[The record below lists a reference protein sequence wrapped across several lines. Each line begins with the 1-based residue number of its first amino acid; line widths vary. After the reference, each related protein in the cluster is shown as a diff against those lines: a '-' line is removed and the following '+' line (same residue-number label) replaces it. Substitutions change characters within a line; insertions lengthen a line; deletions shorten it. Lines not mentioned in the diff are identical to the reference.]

1 MKILIFPLLIIS
13 QIIFSQAGFL
23 KLGNNINGE
32 ATGDES
38 GISVGINSLGNRIAV
53 GGYKNDGNGSNSG
66 HVRIYEDIGGNWIQI
81 GTDIDGETM
90 SDKFGKS
97 IDMNSVGDRVVVG
110 AWFAASA
117 SLPIGSGQISCY
129 EFTNGSWNQ
138 LGNYINGEAT
148 FDYFGISSAINAS
161 GNIIAGGAY
170 HNDGINGYNSGH
182 VRVYEYISGVWT
194 QLGNDIDGEA
204 PDDRCGWSVAL
215 NNSGYRVAVGSP
227 QNDGNGSNSG
237 SARVYDWNGTSWSQ
251 VGSDINGEA
260 VGDHSGNSVS
270 LNAPGNILAIGAI
283 YNQDNGS
290 NSGHVRVYEY
300 IGNSWVQMGG
310 DIDGEAA
317 IDESARSISLDS
329 VGHKIVIGAHAN
341 DGNGIDSGH
350 ARLYRY
356 LNGSWVKV
364 GDDIDGENAD
374 DNCGR
379 SVCLSSNGNRVVIG
393 SPQNDANGSNAGHVR
408 VYKNCT
414 GSSFSID
421 FQTVCDSYNWNGNIY
436 HQSGVYVDTIPGI
449 LTCDSI
455 VTLNLN
461 ILQSSSSID
470 QISYCDSTTWLD
482 GNTYFANNNTATYT
496 MVNSLGCDSI
506 INLDLTI
513 YNSSY
518 FTDTQ
523 NACDSLTWIDGNT
536 YYTSNDT
543 ATYILSNAIGCDSI
557 VNLDLTIYNSSST
570 VETLSSCDSLTWID
584 GVTYTSSNN
593 SAIYNST
600 SSFGC
605 DSMIILN
612 LTINDFQTNFSESS
626 NSFLAPPFSVYFSNN
641 TPDLSNYSFTWDFG
655 DGTVVQDNSDSVFYE
670 YLYNGNY
677 DVTLVVEDIVNGCGF
692 DTLKKTGIISCT
704 GGPNLSIIENHQSIV
719 LFPNPTKEN
728 ITVSIGNYHGFIKT
742 EVYDLLGNKLTSF
755 KNKTISLKDFG
766 NGIYLLK
773 IYFGEKMQEIKI
785 IKQE

>member
-1 MKILIFPLLIIS
+1 MFPTFCFCQTNWI
-13 QIIFSQAGFL
+13 Q
-23 KLGNNINGE
+23 LGSNINGE
-32 ATGDES
+32 AVGDES
-38 GISVGINSLGNRIAV
+38 GRAVGINSLGNRIVIGAH
-53 GGYKNDGNGSNSG
+53 KNDGNGNNSG
-66 HVRIYEDIGGNWIQI
+66 HVRIYEDFGGNWIQI
-81 GTDIDGETM
+81 GADINGE
-90 SDKFGKS
+90 DLLDRFGYS
-97 IDMNSVGDRVVVG
+97 VDMNSLGNRVVVG
-110 AWFAASA
+110 AWFSGSA
-117 SLPIGSGQISCY
+117 ITGLSKGQISCY
-129 EFTNGSWNQ
+129 EFLNGTWSQ
-138 LGNYINGEAT
+138 LGSYINGEAA
-148 FDYFGISSAINAS
+148 FDYFGTSVAINAS

-170 HNDGINGYNSGH
+170 SNDGVNGVGSGH
-182 VRVYEYISGVWT
+182 VRVYEYIAGVWT

-204 PDDRCGWSVAL
+204 PDDRCGWSVSL
-215 NNSGYRVAVGSP
+215 NDSGYRVAVGSP
-227 QNDGNGSNSG
+227 QNDGNGYNSG
-237 SARVYDWNGTSWSQ
+237 SARVYDWNGSSWTQ

-270 LNAPGNILAIGAI
+270 LNASGNILAVGAI
-283 YNQDNGS
+283 YNQDNGTH
-290 NSGHVRVYEY
+290 SGHVRIYEN
-300 IGNSWVQMGG
+300 IGNSWVQIGG

-393 SPQNDANGSNAGHVR
+393 SPQNDANGSDAGHVR

-414 GSSFSID
+414 GSSFSIN

-436 HQSGVYVDTIPGI
+436 NQSGVYVDTIPGI

-470 QISYCDSTTWLD
+470 QMSYCDSTTWLD
-482 GNTYFANNNTATYT
+482 GNTYYASNNTATYT

-518 FTDTQ
+518 FTDIQ

-557 VNLDLTIYNSSST
+557 VNLDLTIHNSSST

-584 GVTYTSSNN
+584 GITYTSSNN

-626 NSFLAPPFSVYFSNN
+626 NSFLAPPFSVHFSNN
-641 TPDLSNYSFTWDFG
+641 TPNLSNYISTWDFG
-655 DGTVVQDNSDSVFYE
+655 DGNVIQDNSDSIFYE

-692 DTLKKTGIISCT
+692 DTLKKTGIIYCS
-704 GGPNLSIIENHQSIV
+704 GGPNLSIIENHQSIS
-719 LFPNPTKEN
+719 LFPNPTNEDLTLSIEN
-728 ITVSIGNYHGFIKT
+728 YNGDIKT
-742 EVYDLLGNKLTSF
+742 EVYDLIGNKLQET
-755 KNKTISLKDFG
+755 NETTISLRDFAR
-766 NGIYLLK
+766 GIYLLIVAYGDSVEEVK
-773 IYFGEKMQEIKI
+773 VIK
-785 IKQE
+785 E

>member
-1 MKILIFPLLIIS
+1 MFPTFCFCQTNWI
-13 QIIFSQAGFL
+13 Q
-23 KLGNNINGE
+23 LGSNINGE
-32 ATGDES
+32 AVGDES
-38 GISVGINSLGNRIAV
+38 GRAVGINSLGNRIVIGAH
-53 GGYKNDGNGSNSG
+53 KNDGNGNNSG
-66 HVRIYEDIGGNWIQI
+66 HVRIYEDFGGNWIQI
-81 GTDIDGETM
+81 GADINGE
-90 SDKFGKS
+90 DLLDRFGYS
-97 IDMNSVGDRVVVG
+97 VDMNSLGNRVVVG
-110 AWFAASA
+110 AWFSGSA
-117 SLPIGSGQISCY
+117 ITGLSKGQISCY
-129 EFTNGSWNQ
+129 EFLNGTWSQ
-138 LGNYINGEAT
+138 LGSYINGEAA
-148 FDYFGISSAINAS
+148 FDYFGTSVAINAS

-170 HNDGINGYNSGH
+170 SNDGVNGVGSGH
-182 VRVYEYISGVWT
+182 VRVYEYIAGVWT

-204 PDDRCGWSVAL
+204 PDDRCGWSVSL

-227 QNDGNGSNSG
+227 QNDGNGYNSG
-237 SARVYDWNGTSWSQ
+237 SARVYDWNGSSWTQ

-270 LNAPGNILAIGAI
+270 LNASGNILAVGAI
-283 YNQDNGS
+283 YNQDNGTH
-290 NSGHVRVYEY
+290 SGHVRIYEN
-300 IGNSWVQMGG
+300 IGNSWVQIGG

-393 SPQNDANGSNAGHVR
+393 SPQNDANGSDAGHVR

-414 GSSFSID
+414 GSSFSIN

-436 HQSGVYVDTIPGI
+436 NQSGVYVDTIPGI

-470 QISYCDSTTWLD
+470 QMSYCDSTAWLD
-482 GNTYFANNNTATYT
+482 GNTYYASNNTATYT

-506 INLDLTI
+506 INLALTI

-518 FTDTQ
+518 FTDIQ
-523 NACDSLTWIDGNT
+523 NACDSLIWIDGNT
-536 YYTSNDT
+536 YYTNNNT
-543 ATYILSNAIGCDSI
+543 ATYILSNSIGCDSI
-557 VNLDLTIYNSSST
+557 VNLDLTIHNSSST

-584 GVTYTSSNN
+584 GITYTSSNN

-626 NSFLAPPFSVYFSNN
+626 NSFLAPPFSVHFSNN
-641 TPDLSNYSFTWDFG
+641 TPNLSNYISTWDFG
-655 DGTVVQDNSDSVFYE
+655 DGTVIQDNSDSIFYE

-692 DTLKKTGIISCT
+692 DTLKKTGIIYCS
-704 GGPNLSIIENHQSIV
+704 GGPNLSIIENHQSIS
-719 LFPNPTKEN
+719 LFPNPTNEDLTLSIEN
-728 ITVSIGNYHGFIKT
+728 YNGDIKT
-742 EVYDLLGNKLTSF
+742 EVYDLIGNKLQET
-755 KNKTISLKDFG
+755 NETTISLRDFAR
-766 NGIYLLK
+766 GIYLLIVAYGDSVEEVK
-773 IYFGEKMQEIKI
+773 VIK
-785 IKQE
+785 E

>member
-1 MKILIFPLLIIS
+1 MFPTFCFCQTNWI
-13 QIIFSQAGFL
+13 Q
-23 KLGNNINGE
+23 LGSNINGE
-32 ATGDES
+32 AVGDES
-38 GISVGINSLGNRIAV
+38 GRAVGINSLGNRIVIGAH
-53 GGYKNDGNGSNSG
+53 KNDGNGNNSG
-66 HVRIYEDIGGNWIQI
+66 HVRIYEDFGGNWIQI
-81 GTDIDGETM
+81 GADINGE
-90 SDKFGKS
+90 DLLDRFGYS
-97 IDMNSVGDRVVVG
+97 VDMNSLGNRVVVG
-110 AWFAASA
+110 AWFSGSA
-117 SLPIGSGQISCY
+117 ITGLSKGQISCY
-129 EFTNGSWNQ
+129 EFLNGTWSQ
-138 LGNYINGEAT
+138 LGSYINGEAA
-148 FDYFGISSAINAS
+148 FDYFGTSVAINAS

-170 HNDGINGYNSGH
+170 SNDGVNGVGSGH
-182 VRVYEYISGVWT
+182 VRVYEYIAGVWT

-204 PDDRCGWSVAL
+204 PDDRCGWSVSL

-227 QNDGNGSNSG
+227 QNDGNGYNSG
-237 SARVYDWNGTSWSQ
+237 SARVYDWNGSSWTQ

-270 LNAPGNILAIGAI
+270 LNASGNILAVGAI
-283 YNQDNGS
+283 YNQDNGTH
-290 NSGHVRVYEY
+290 SGHVRIYEN
-300 IGNSWVQMGG
+300 IGNSWVQIGG

-329 VGHKIVIGAHAN
+329 IGHKIVIGAHAN

-393 SPQNDANGSNAGHVR
+393 SPQNDANGSDAGHVR
-408 VYKNCT
+408 VYKKCT
-414 GSSFSID
+414 GSSFSIN

-436 HQSGVYVDTIPGI
+436 NQSGVYVDTIPGI

-470 QISYCDSTTWLD
+470 QMSYCDSTAWLD
-482 GNTYFANNNTATYT
+482 GNTYYASNNTATYT
-496 MVNSLGCDSI
+496 IVNSLGCDSI

-518 FTDTQ
+518 FTDIQ

-536 YYTSNDT
+536 YYTNNNT
-543 ATYILSNAIGCDSI
+543 ATYILSNSIGCDSI
-557 VNLDLTIYNSSST
+557 VNLDLTIHNSSST

-584 GVTYTSSNN
+584 GITYTSSNN

-626 NSFLAPPFSVYFSNN
+626 NSFLAPPFSVHFSNN
-641 TPDLSNYSFTWDFG
+641 TPNLSNYISTWDFG
-655 DGTVVQDNSDSVFYE
+655 DGNVIQDNSDSIFYE

-692 DTLKKTGIISCT
+692 DTLKKTGIIYCS
-704 GGPNLSIIENHQSIV
+704 GGPNLSIIENHQSISF
-719 LFPNPTKEN
+719 FPNPTNEDLTLSIEN
-728 ITVSIGNYHGFIKT
+728 YNGNIKT
-742 EVYDLLGNKLTSF
+742 EVYDLIGNRLQLT
-755 KNKTISLKDFG
+755 NETTISLKDYAR
-766 NGIYLLK
+766 GIYLLK
-773 IYFGEKMQEIKI
+773 VTYGDRAQEVKVIKD
-785 IKQE
+785 

>member
-32 ATGDES
+32 AVGDES
-38 GISVGINSLGNRIAV
+38 GISVGINSFGNRIAI

-90 SDKFGKS
+90 SDKLGKS
-97 IDMNSVGDRVVVG
+97 VDMNSLGDRVVVG

-170 HNDGINGYNSGH
+170 HNDGVNGYNSGH
-182 VRVYEYISGVWT
+182 VRVYEYIAGVWT
-194 QLGNDIDGEA
+194 QLGNDIDGGATVTSLGNTLTEGTGTIEYDYA
-204 PDDRCGWSVAL
+204 GNQTVLSETYYNL
-215 NNSGYRVAVGSP
+215 TINNSTGVKTAG
-227 QNDGNGSNSG
+227 
-237 SARVYDWNGTSWSQ
+237 
-251 VGSDINGEA
+251 
-260 VGDHSGNSVS
+260 
-270 LNAPGNILAIGAI
+270 GAL
-283 YNQDNGS
+283 
-290 NSGHVRVYEY
+290 
-300 IGNSWVQMGG
+300 
-310 DIDGEAA
+310 DIDG
-317 IDESARSISLDS
+317 
-329 VGHKIVIGAHAN
+329 
-341 DGNGIDSGH
+341 
-350 ARLYRY
+350 
-356 LNGSWVKV
+356 
-364 GDDIDGENAD
+364 
-374 DNCGR
+374 
-379 SVCLSSNGNRVVIG
+379 
-393 SPQNDANGSNAGHVR
+393 
-408 VYKNCT
+408 
-414 GSSFSID
+414 
-421 FQTVCDSYNWNGNIY
+421 
-436 HQSGVYVDTIPGI
+436 
-449 LTCDSI
+449 
-455 VTLNLN
+455 
-461 ILQSSSSID
+461 
-470 QISYCDSTTWLD
+470 
-482 GNTYFANNNTATYT
+482 
-496 MVNSLGCDSI
+496 
-506 INLDLTI
+506 
-513 YNSSY
+513 
-518 FTDTQ
+518 
-523 NACDSLTWIDGNT
+523 
-536 YYTSNDT
+536 
-543 ATYILSNAIGCDSI
+543 
-557 VNLDLTIYNSSST
+557 DLTIYNSSST

-755 KNKTISLKDFG
+755 ENNTISLKDFG
-766 NGIYLLK
+766 NGVYLLK

-785 IKQE
+785 IKEE

>member
-1 MKILIFPLLIIS
+1 MFPTFCFCQTNWI
-13 QIIFSQAGFL
+13 Q
-23 KLGNNINGE
+23 LGSNINGE
-32 ATGDES
+32 AVGDES
-38 GISVGINSLGNRIAV
+38 GRAVGINSLGNRIVIGAH
-53 GGYKNDGNGSNSG
+53 KNDGNGNNSG
-66 HVRIYEDIGGNWIQI
+66 HVRIYEDFGGNWIQI
-81 GTDIDGETM
+81 GADINGE
-90 SDKFGKS
+90 DLLDRFGYS
-97 IDMNSVGDRVVVG
+97 VDMNSLGNRVVVG
-110 AWFAASA
+110 AWFSGSA
-117 SLPIGSGQISCY
+117 ITGLSKGQISCY
-129 EFTNGSWNQ
+129 EFLNGTWSQ
-138 LGNYINGEAT
+138 LGSYINGEAA
-148 FDYFGISSAINAS
+148 FDYFGTSVAINAS

-170 HNDGINGYNSGH
+170 SNDGVNGVGSGH
-182 VRVYEYISGVWT
+182 VRVYEYIAGVWT

-204 PDDRCGWSVAL
+204 PDDRCGWSVSL

-227 QNDGNGSNSG
+227 QNDGNGYNSG
-237 SARVYDWNGTSWSQ
+237 SARVYDWNGSSWTQ

-270 LNAPGNILAIGAI
+270 LNASGNILAVGAI
-283 YNQDNGS
+283 YNQDNGTH
-290 NSGHVRVYEY
+290 SGHVRIYEN
-300 IGNSWVQMGG
+300 IGNSWVQIGG

-393 SPQNDANGSNAGHVR
+393 SPQNDANGSDAGHVR

-414 GSSFSID
+414 GSSFSIN

-436 HQSGVYVDTIPGI
+436 NQSGVYVDTIPGI

-470 QISYCDSTTWLD
+470 QMSYCDSTAWLD
-482 GNTYFANNNTATYT
+482 GNTYYASNNTATYT

-506 INLDLTI
+506 INLALTI

-518 FTDTQ
+518 FTDIQ

-557 VNLDLTIYNSSST
+557 VNLDLTIHNSSNT

-584 GVTYTSSNN
+584 GITYTSSNN

-626 NSFLAPPFSVYFSNN
+626 NSFLAPPFSVHFSNN
-641 TPDLSNYSFTWDFG
+641 TPNLSNYISTWDFG
-655 DGTVVQDNSDSVFYE
+655 DGTVIQDNSDSIFYE

-692 DTLKKTGIISCT
+692 DTLKKTGIIYCS
-704 GGPNLSIIENHQSIV
+704 GGPNLSIIENHQSIN
-719 LFPNPTKEN
+719 LFPNPTNEDLTLSIEN
-728 ITVSIGNYHGFIKT
+728 YNGNIKT
-742 EVYDLLGNKLTSF
+742 EVYDLIGNKLQET
-755 KNKTISLKDFG
+755 NETTISLRDFAR
-766 NGIYLLK
+766 GIYLLIVAYGDSVEEVK
-773 IYFGEKMQEIKI
+773 VIK
-785 IKQE
+785 E

>member
-1 MKILIFPLLIIS
+1 MFPTFCFCQTNWI
-13 QIIFSQAGFL
+13 Q
-23 KLGNNINGE
+23 LGSNINGE
-32 ATGDES
+32 AVGDES
-38 GISVGINSLGNRIAV
+38 GRAVGINSLGNRIAI
-53 GGYKNDGNGSNSG
+53 GSHKNDGNGNNSG
-66 HVRIYEDIGGNWIQI
+66 HVRIYEDFGGNWIQI
-81 GTDIDGETM
+81 GADINGE
-90 SDKFGKS
+90 DLLDRFGYS
-97 IDMNSVGDRVVVG
+97 VDMNSLGNRVVVG
-110 AWFAASA
+110 AWFSGSA
-117 SLPIGSGQISCY
+117 ITGLSKGQISCY
-129 EFTNGSWNQ
+129 EFLNGTWSQ
-138 LGNYINGEAT
+138 LGSYINGEAA
-148 FDYFGISSAINAS
+148 FDYFGTSVAINAS

-170 HNDGINGYNSGH
+170 SNDGVNGVGSGH
-182 VRVYEYISGVWT
+182 VRVYEYIAGVWT

-204 PDDRCGWSVAL
+204 PDDRCGWSVSL

-227 QNDGNGSNSG
+227 QNDGNGYNSG
-237 SARVYDWNGTSWSQ
+237 SARVYDWNGSSWTQ

-270 LNAPGNILAIGAI
+270 LNASGNILAVGAI
-283 YNQDNGS
+283 YNQDNGTH
-290 NSGHVRVYEY
+290 SGHVRIYEN
-300 IGNSWVQMGG
+300 IGNSWVQIGG

-329 VGHKIVIGAHAN
+329 IGHKIVIGAHAN

-393 SPQNDANGSNAGHVR
+393 SPQNDANGSDAGHVR

-414 GSSFSID
+414 GSSFSIN

-436 HQSGVYVDTIPGI
+436 NQSGVYVDTIPGI

-470 QISYCDSTTWLD
+470 QMSYCDSTAWLD
-482 GNTYFANNNTATYT
+482 GNTYYASNNTATYT
-496 MVNSLGCDSI
+496 IVNSLGCDSI

-518 FTDTQ
+518 FTDIQ
-523 NACDSLTWIDGNT
+523 NACDSLIWIDGNT
-536 YYTSNDT
+536 YYTNNNT
-543 ATYILSNAIGCDSI
+543 ATYILSNSIGCDSI
-557 VNLDLTIYNSSST
+557 VNLDLTIHNSSST

-584 GVTYTSSNN
+584 GITYTSSNN

-626 NSFLAPPFSVYFSNN
+626 NSFLAPPFSVHFSNN
-641 TPDLSNYSFTWDFG
+641 TPNLSNYISTWDFG
-655 DGTVVQDNSDSVFYE
+655 DGTVIQDNSDSIFYE

-692 DTLKKTGIISCT
+692 DTLKKTGIIYCS
-704 GGPNLSIIENHQSIV
+704 GGPNLSIIENHQSIS
-719 LFPNPTKEN
+719 LFPSPTNEDLTLSIEN
-728 ITVSIGNYHGFIKT
+728 YNGNIKT
-742 EVYDLLGNKLTSF
+742 EVYDLIGNRLQLT
-755 KNKTISLKDFG
+755 NETTISLKDYAR
-766 NGIYLLK
+766 GIYLLK
-773 IYFGEKMQEIKI
+773 VTYGDRAQEVKVIKD
-785 IKQE
+785 

>member
-1 MKILIFPLLIIS
+1 MKILIFPLLLTS

-23 KLGNNINGE
+23 KIGNDIDGE
-32 ATGDES
+32 DVEDES
-38 GISVGINSLGNRIAV
+38 GISVGINSSGNRIAI

-66 HVRIYEDIGGNWIQI
+66 HVKIYEDIGGNWIQM
-81 GTDIDGETM
+81 GLDIDGETM

-97 IDMNSVGDRVVVG
+97 VDMNGAGNRVVVG
-110 AWFAASA
+110 AWFAASGL
-117 SLPIGSGQISCY
+117 LPIGSGQISCY
-129 EFTNGSWNQ
+129 EFTNGTWNQ
-138 LGNYINGEAT
+138 LGNYINGEAS
-148 FDYFGISSAINAS
+148 FDYFGISSSINDT

-170 HNDGINGYNSGH
+170 SNDGINGVGSGH
-182 VRVYEYISGVWT
+182 VRVYQYIAGVWT

-204 PDDRCGWSVAL
+204 PDDRCGWSVSL
-215 NNSGYRVAVGSP
+215 NSTGYRVAVGSP
-227 QNDGNGSNSG
+227 QNDGNGYNSG
-237 SARVYDWNGTSWSQ
+237 SARVYDWNGSTWSQ

-270 LNAPGNILAIGAI
+270 LNASGNILAVGAI

-300 IGNSWVQMGG
+300 IGNSWVQIGG

-350 ARLYRY
+350 ARVYQY
-356 LNGSWVKV
+356 LNGSWLQV
-364 GDDIDGENAD
+364 GDDINGENAD

-379 SVCLSSNGNRVVIG
+379 SVCLSSNGNIVVIG
-393 SPQNDANGSNAGHVR
+393 SPKNDGNGFNSGHVR

-414 GSSFSID
+414 GTTFSID
-421 FQTVCDSYNWNGNIY
+421 SQTVCDSYNWNGNIY
-436 HQSGVYVDTIPGI
+436 NQSGVYVDTIAAN

-470 QISYCDSTTWLD
+470 QMSYCDSTTWLD
-482 GNTYFANNNTATYT
+482 GNTYYSSNNTATHT
-496 MVNSLGCDSI
+496 IINSLGCDSVVY
-506 INLDLTI
+506 LDLTI
-513 YNSSY
+513 
-518 FTDTQ
+518 
-523 NACDSLTWIDGNT
+523 
-536 YYTSNDT
+536 
-543 ATYILSNAIGCDSI
+543 LS
-557 VNLDLTIYNSSST
+557 SSST
-570 VETLSSCDSLTWID
+570 VESLNSCDSLTWID

-593 SAIYNST
+593 TAIYNST

-612 LTINDFQTNFSESS
+612 LTINEFQTNFNESS
-626 NSFLAPPFSVYFSNN
+626 NSFLTPPFSVYFSNN

-655 DGTVVQDNSDSVFYE
+655 DGTVIQDNSDSILYE

-677 DVTLVVEDIVNGCGF
+677 DVTLMVEDIVNGCGF
-692 DTLKKTGIISCT
+692 DTLTKTGIISCT
-704 GGPNLSIIENHQSIV
+704 GGPNLSIIENHKPIV
-719 LFPNPTKEN
+719 LFPNPTNEN
-728 ITVSIGNYHGFIKT
+728 ITVSISNYKGFIKT
-742 EVYDLLGNKLTSF
+742 EVYDLLGNKLANF
-755 KNKTISLKDFG
+755 EDPIISLKDFS

-773 IYFGEKMQEIKI
+773 IYQEGKMQEIKV

>member
-13 QIIFSQAGFL
+13 QVIFSQAGFL

-32 ATGDES
+32 AVGDES
-38 GISVGINSLGNRIAV
+38 GRAVGINSLGNRIAV
-53 GGYKNDGNGSNSG
+53 GAHKNDGNGNNSG

-81 GTDIDGETM
+81 GTDINGE
-90 SDKFGKS
+90 DLLDRFGYAVE
-97 IDMNSVGDRVVVG
+97 MNSIGDRVVVG
-110 AWFAASA
+110 AWFSGSA
-117 SLPIGSGQISCY
+117 ITGLSKGQISCY
-129 EFTNGSWNQ
+129 EFLNGTWNQ
-138 LGNYINGEAT
+138 LGNYINGEAA
-148 FDYFGISSAINAS
+148 FDYFGTSIAINAS

-170 HNDGINGYNSGH
+170 SNDGVNGVGSGH
-182 VRVYEYISGVWT
+182 VRVYEYIAGVWT
-194 QLGNDIDGEA
+194 QLGNDIDGEGA
-204 PDDRCGWSVAL
+204 DDRCGWAVSL
-215 NNSGYRVAVGSP
+215 NGSGYRVAVGSP
-227 QNDGNGSNSG
+227 QNDGNGYNSG
-237 SARVYDWNGTSWSQ
+237 SARVYDWNGSSWSQ
-251 VGSDINGEA
+251 VGSDIDGESF
-260 VGDHSGNSVS
+260 GDNSGISLS
-270 LNAPGNILAIGAI
+270 LNSLGNILAVGAI
-283 YNQDNGS
+283 YNQDKGTH
-290 NSGHVRVYEY
+290 SGHVRIYEH

-350 ARLYRY
+350 ARLYEY
-356 LNGSWVKV
+356 LNGSWVQV
-364 GDDIDGENAD
+364 GDDIDGENTD

-393 SPQNDANGSNAGHVR
+393 SPENDGNGSNAGHVR
-408 VYKNCT
+408 VYKNCIGT
-414 GSSFSID
+414 SFSID

-436 HQSGVYVDTIPGI
+436 NQSGIFVDTIAGN

-461 ILQSSSSID
+461 ILQSSSSTD

-482 GNTYFANNNTATYT
+482 GNTYYASNNTATYT
-496 MVNSLGCDSI
+496 TVNSLGCDSI

-518 FTDTQ
+518 FTDIQ

-543 ATYILSNAIGCDSI
+543 ANYILSNAIGCDSI

-570 VETLSSCDSLTWID
+570 VETLSSCDSITWID

-593 SAIYNST
+593 IAIYNST

-641 TPDLSNYSFTWDFG
+641 TPDLSSYSFTWDFG
-655 DGTVVQDNSDSVFYE
+655 DGTVIQDNSDSVFYE

-704 GGPNLSIIENHQSIV
+704 GGPNLSIIEKHQSIV

-728 ITVSIGNYHGFIKT
+728 ITVSIGNYNGFIKT
-742 EVYDLLGNKLTSF
+742 EVYDLIGNKLKSF
-755 KNKTISLKDFG
+755 ENNTISLKDFG
-766 NGIYLLK
+766 NGIYVLK

-785 IKQE
+785 IKEE